1 MYLLLAIVAVGIG
14 TVAISLLVEHLRRE
28 PPVPDKLSWAPEI
41 PIQYVIV
48 NGVRLRSIRAGQGP
62 DVVLLH
68 TLRTQ
73 LDIFQGV
80 IPELARRFTVHALD
94 YPGHGYSD
102 IPDAEY
108 DPRLFV
114 DTVAGYLAQQ
124 NISQATLAGVSIGGV
139 IPLLLAA
146 DGNPRVSKIISINP
160 YDYARGRGMARAA
173 IAARIL
179 IACALVPVIGETFMR
194 MRNRFVEGMIF
205 RGGVGNPASFPGP
218 LLEEMYL
225 VGNRRG
231 HYRAFLNL
239 LRHGAGWEEARSR
252 YGAVK
257 VPVLVIYGE
266 RDWST
271 AAERGAT
278 VRAIPGARMEQ
289 VTGGGHFLS
298 VDKPAEVARLISGFA
313 AG

>member
-1 MYLLLAIVAVGIG
+1 MNILLTLVAIAVG
-14 TVAISLLVEHLRRE
+14 TVVVSIVVEALRRE
-28 PPVPDKLSWAPEI
+28 PPVLEKLPWAPSI
-41 PIQYVIV
+41 PIQYVTV
-48 NGVRLRSIRAGQGP
+48 NGLRLRCIKSGQGP

-80 IPELARRFTVHALD
+80 IPELARGFTVHALD

-108 DPRLFV
+108 EPQLFV
-114 DTVAGYLAQQ
+114 DAAAGYLAQQ
-124 NISQATLAGVSIGGV
+124 NISEATVAGVSIGGV

-146 DGNPRVSKIISINP
+146 DGNPRVRRIVSINP

-173 IAARIL
+173 IAARML
-179 IACALVPVIGETFMR
+179 MTCALVPVVGETFMR
-194 MRNRFVEGMIF
+194 LRNRFVEGMIF
-205 RGGVGNPASFPGP
+205 RGGVGDPASFPKA
-218 LLEEMYL
+218 LLEEMYV

-239 LRHGAGWEEARSR
+239 LRHGAKWEEARSR
-252 YGAVK
+252 YGSVK
-257 VPVLVIYGE
+257 VPVLVVYGE

-271 AAERGAT
+271 AAERDAT
-278 VRAIPGARMEQ
+278 VRAIRGARMEQ
-289 VTGGGHFLS
+289 VPGGGHFLS
-298 VDKPAEVARLISGFA
+298 VDKPAEVAKLIAGFA
-313 AG
+313 GG